1 MELFMYSYIYFF
13 FFRYLHLFIAR
24 GLEEKAM
31 QLIEVCPQKELLDIQ
46 NNLGQTALHVATYV
60 NFYKV
65 AAQLVLNGADLEYVD
80 KDGRNVF
87 HLCAERGHLESLEAI
102 TRVACQTNQIGK
114 LKLLMNE
121 RDFHGKYIIDFVQ

>member
-1 MELFMYSYIYFF
+1 MYFAIISIFF
-13 FFRYLHLFIAR
+13 QSFRYLHLFIAR

-31 QLIEVCPQKELLDIQ
+31 QLVEVCPTKEILDIQ
-46 NNLGQTALHVATYV
+46 NNMGQTALHVATYV

-65 AAQLVLNGADLEYVD
+65 SAQLIQKGADIEYVD

-102 TRVACQTNQIGK
+102 ARLACQTKQISK
-114 LKLLMNE
+114 LKRLLNE
-121 RDFHGKYIIDFVQ
+121 RDFHGKFYFP